1 MSTYDLDPA
10 LAAYI
15 AESSKFVS
23 KTQKLSD
30 RRATFAEACGYFTP
44 QPPAGIVI
52 EDLTVSGIAV
62 RTYVPRSVA
71 PPSGWPT
78 ILYFHGGGWDLGSH
92 KTHDWF
98 AYALIRRID
107 VAIVA
112 IDYRLAPEHPFP
124 APLED
129 GLKVWLALKRGELSQ
144 VDCDRLGVAGDSAG
158 GTLAAGLCVA
168 LKAQGEEQP
177 ICQALVYPV
186 LTDSEEL
193 PSMQVHA
200 NAPMLSAA
208 GLAVSL
214 KGYVPKEELKKD
226 PRALALKNS
235 DTAGLAPAFIGVAE
249 FDPLFDHGVEYAKL
263 LRLAGVD
270 VDLHI
275 GRGLVHA
282 SLRASGVF
290 EVERFYDA
298 LSHSIA
304 RSLTSTRG

>member
-10 LAAYI
+10 LDAYI
-15 AESSKFVS
+15 AESANFVS

-30 RRATFAEACGYFTP
+30 RRAKFAEACGYFTP
-44 QPPAGIVI
+44 QPPVGIVSK
-52 EDLTVSGIAV
+52 DLTVSGIAV
-62 RTYVPRSVA
+62 RTYAPRSVA

-78 ILYFHGGGWDLGSH
+78 MLYFHGGGWDLGSH

-98 AYALIRRID
+98 AFALIRRLDI
-107 VAIVA
+107 AIVA

-144 VDCDRLGVAGDSAG
+144 VDCDRIGVAGDSAG

-168 LKAQGEEQP
+168 LKSQGKKQP
-177 ICQALVYPV
+177 ICQALIYPV
-186 LTDSEEL
+186 LTDSDEL
-193 PSMQVHA
+193 RSMQVHA

-214 KGYVPKEELKKD
+214 KGYVPNEKLRSD
-226 PRALALKNS
+226 PHALALKNS
-235 DTAGLAPAFIGVAE
+235 DPEGLASAFIGVAE
-249 FDPLFDHGVEYAKL
+249 FDPLFDQGVEYAKL

-304 RSLTSTRG
+304 RSLNSAQR